1 MEEHKIIDVV
11 KDTQSDYEVLREL
24 TRKELI
30 SDLIM
35 DVIFDALY
43 LDSKGKPDFNRYDL
57 KESLLVNLVEK
68 YDKKRFDEVIA
79 RLKELEEKN
88 N

>member
-1 MEEHKIIDVV
+1 MEERKIIDVV
-11 KDTQSDYEVLREL
+11 KDTQSDFEVLHEL

-35 DVIFDALY
+35 DVIFDAIY
-43 LDSKGKPDFNRYDL
+43 LDSRGKPNFNRYDL
-57 KESLLVNLVEK
+57 KESLLVNLIEK

-79 RLKELEEKN
+79 RLKEEEKEA
-88 N
+88 